1 MPPSNDASNCDFVAA
16 RRRAR
21 GEFSSFARREV
32 GKIRQTET
40 PSREGRRTLGFSF
53 PTDACRASERAGW
66 GREDARTFKTPLVSE
81 DASAAASLSVAGDT
95 GGCAYALGMELEGGG
110 GANDMIDARLGP
122 CDERSRPRRA
132 RGPASAD
139 ARVAV
144 EQRHPRD
151 RADDSPVDRS
161 RASRSTRRGT
171 RPRWRRARRNAPAL
185 GQNSISPSLGLV
197 RRCFSENAQQ
207 ICRFASSRASA
218 KKSARLPRET
228 PSKNILM
235 LMRVDESVSGVRI
248 TTEAAPLFAPLSRTL
263 FCVLVFFCMHG
274 QMARAR
280 RREGTRF
287 LVERASLSFFFPTV
301 KRRRLRS
308 L

>member
-1 MPPSNDASNCDFVAA
+1 M
-16 RRRAR
+16 
-21 GEFSSFARREV
+21 
-32 GKIRQTET
+32 
-40 PSREGRRTLGFSF
+40 
-53 PTDACRASERAGW
+53 
-66 GREDARTFKTPLVSE
+66 
-81 DASAAASLSVAGDT
+81 
-95 GGCAYALGMELEGGG
+95 GMELEGGG

-218 KKSARLPRET
+218 KKSARLREKHPQKT
-228 PSKNILM
+228 RM
-235 LMRVDESVSGVRI
+235 LID
-248 TTEAAPLFAPLSRTL
+248 
-263 FCVLVFFCMHG
+263 
-274 QMARAR
+274 AR
-280 RREGTRF
+280 RRERVWSPHHNRSRACRAALSHSLLCFGIF
-287 LVERASLSFFFPTV
+287 LHAWSNGEGATKERVFSSSAPLFRFFFPQ
-301 KRRRLRS
+301 
-308 L
+308 

>member
-1 MPPSNDASNCDFVAA
+1 MAPSNDASNCDFVAA

-40 PSREGRRTLGFSF
+40 PKREGRRTLGFSF

-197 RRCFSENAQQ
+197 RRCFSENAQR

-218 KKSARLPRET
+218 KKSARLSRET
-228 PSKNILM
+228 SSKN
-235 LMRVDESVSGVRI
+235 
-248 TTEAAPLFAPLSRTL
+248 
-263 FCVLVFFCMHG
+263 
-274 QMARAR
+274 ARADRCASTRACLESASQPKPR
-280 RREGTRF
+280 RSSRRSLALSSVFWYFFACMVEWRGRDEGTRF